1 MQSDV
6 LVMTVGVG
14 EEGKRVATLYDSMR
28 SSIRTGSWARIVLL
42 PSSITKEFA
51 EELIRHVAAD
61 KATEVNLEVGET
73 LARGDEEYED
83 RCFAHFD
90 RELARLIESGVR
102 ASDIVVDY
110 TRGTKAMSAAA
121 VLAALSR
128 GVDRIRY
135 ISGDRDPQKHT
146 IIPGTERA
154 LDGRTTEAVFQRG
167 LSEAKVL
174 LRAGQFVAAAELLK
188 KIERELPA
196 DHPGRRDAR
205 GGQEIARFWAAWDRF
220 HYEDAV
226 ALARQVSVALPFW
239 REGVPSQGQLNWLA
253 ELAKEP
259 ARPKKLSSV
268 EDHRSLA
275 RSMADAHR
283 RASVDLLQNAWRRW
297 CLGNWDDALIRAF
310 RSVELIGQAALCKH
324 GILATAVCEA
334 DPRIQDW
341 LKSAEMQNAKWSLR
355 RPGYGNLPPQ
365 IAQPIIPKLLEFLGE
380 TKFAR
385 RLDKFDRVRNR
396 HQSLLVHGMCSQ
408 VPDGKDLAD
417 LLSAIESLIGH
428 ENAGNA
434 VLSRLSVFPFPAISK
449 SG

>member
-259 ARPKKLSSV
+259 PRPKK
-268 EDHRSLA
+268 H
-275 RSMADAHR
+275 
-283 RASVDLLQNAWRRW
+283 
-297 CLGNWDDALIRAF
+297 LGNWDDALIRAF